1 MKQEFIDRFDAK
13 EVLRLN
19 QEEGLNLKKISEIV
33 NIPERRLGELCKLYN
48 LDVKRNFIY
57 KVVDT
62 FFDNIDC
69 EIKAYLLGYFIAD
82 GNMQLEAKKRN
93 GVVYSYSYRFAV
105 LNSIDDFEV
114 SNWFKEFITPN
125 KPIKRQNNQQGVK
138 FRKPQN
144 LVTWRS
150 KHMFETLQ
158 SYGITPRK
166 TYRPEFELPENL
178 IKSELFPHFIRGLI
192 DGDGYIHYEHN
203 NLIRGGY
210 IQICLNSPLFAQ
222 QIIKYF
228 SNYEFVS
235 KFRLVK
241 YKGKTCNWWVL
252 NVRGGTK
259 LIKEYYQKC
268 YINVNAKYYLT
279 RKYHN
284 TEVNL
289 VIAKGTKSPQSI
301 VVE

>member
-19 QEEGLNLKKISEIV
+19 REEGLNLRKISEIV

-93 GVVYSYSYRFAV
+93 GVIYSYSYRFAV

-166 TYRPEFELPENL
+166 TYRPEFKLPENL
-178 IKSELFPHFIRGLI
+178 IKDELFPHFIRGLF
-192 DGDGYIHYEHN
+192 DGDGCVWNGKRKIMKVKDSSNSSGFRERIVHN
-203 NLIRGGY
+203 VKFTYTG
-210 IQICLNSPLFAQ
+210 
-222 QIIKYF
+222 
-228 SNYEFVS
+228 NYEFVNALQDH
-235 KFRLVK
+235 LVK
-241 YKGKTCNWWVL
+241 YLGFKK
-252 NVRGGTK
+252 TK
-259 LIKEYYQKC
+259 LNFSK
-268 YINVNAKYYLT
+268 AK
-279 RKYHN
+279 N
-284 TEVNL
+284 TKHIFNDYK
-289 VIAKGTKSPQSI
+289 IDY
-301 VVE
+301 